1 MYTLYTQQITQDGLL
16 QRQCMVTLSISYV
29 SGTLIGTP
37 GINILLYHAQ
47 GLSLKFTTIHA
58 RAWKNKLRAVKPE
71 NQVEVYQTLSLLA
84 KETDVSVFQK
94 RLSSFI
100 QLWMPIESNFV
111 TYFMQYY
118 QNQTGMYNAGNLKQQ
133 LI

>member
-1 MYTLYTQQITQDGLL
+1 MPE
-16 QRQCMVTLSISYV
+16 
-29 SGTLIGTP
+29 P
-37 GINILLYHAQ
+37 G
-47 GLSLKFTTIHA
+47 
-58 RAWKNKLRAVKPE
+58 KNKLRAVKPE

-118 QNQTGMYNAGNLKQQ
+118 QN
-133 LI
+133 